1 MKQDEEQQMQTVGF
15 LEAFKNQKR
24 SGGDDMRQYY
34 EIFAVLSRRLV
45 QRGELGR
52 YQQIEWFIQGI
63 PKEMAEIIILLAKL
77 DPYNPES
84 LNFDITYEMALSQI
98 QSDDADTGTRRI
110 SAR

>member
-1 MKQDEEQQMQTVGF
+1 
-15 LEAFKNQKR
+15 
-24 SGGDDMRQYY
+24 
-34 EIFAVLSRRLV
+34 
-45 QRGELGR
+45 
-52 YQQIEWFIQGI
+52 
-63 PKEMAEIIILLAKL
+63 MAEIIILLAKL